1 MNLIVIAR
9 CPMLQKDDVVA
20 AMPAHLRSAVSQGLV
35 DKVNAISKDPEIA
48 DAIKGNFISYTSVLR
63 EGRFKTEDYLNAV
76 AYVSYKLMGY
86 NNEES
91 YARTFNARYTALKA
105 AGRTSKDISAYVS
118 AYNKGKMV
126 NLILEQ
132 TLIPAWVLN
141 QDTYQNAINEQARLM
156 LNAKS
161 EKVRSDAANS
171 ILTHLKKP
179 EKKEIDLNI
188 GMQET
193 SGMTELKDALT
204 DLASRQQQ
212 AIQEGI
218 TTREIAHQSFSKMSV
233 IDAEVVPTD
242 EGEE

>member
-1 MNLIVIAR
+1 
-9 CPMLQKDDVVA
+9 
-20 AMPAHLRSAVSQGLV
+20 
-35 DKVNAISKDPEIA
+35 
-48 DAIKGNFISYTSVLR
+48 
-63 EGRFKTEDYLNAV
+63 
-76 AYVSYKLMGY
+76 
-86 NNEES
+86 
-91 YARTFNARYTALKA
+91 
-105 AGRTSKDISAYVS
+105 
-118 AYNKGKMV
+118 MV

-141 QDTYQNAINEQARLM
+141 QDTYQQAINEQARLM

-193 SGMTELKDALT
+193 SGMSELKDALT